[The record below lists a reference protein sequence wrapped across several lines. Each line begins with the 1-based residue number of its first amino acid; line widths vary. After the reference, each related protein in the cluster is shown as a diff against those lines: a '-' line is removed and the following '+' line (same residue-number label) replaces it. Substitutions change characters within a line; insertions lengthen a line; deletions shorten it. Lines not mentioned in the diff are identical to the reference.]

1 MSATLSIAL
10 IGAGHLGGSFAL
22 ALKEASADVHITA
35 FDADAAQAELLHE
48 RGGIDAIG
56 TNAAETVRHADIVML
71 AVPLRSYRAL
81 AAEIAPALGARTIV
95 TDLGS
100 VKHSMDDLSAIL
112 PAARLVPGH
121 PIAGG
126 EKSGAAAASGL
137 LFQKRLCILTPTET
151 TDPEATSTVEMLWH
165 LTGADVLQM
174 PVSVHD
180 VIYAYV
186 SHLPHLIAFVA
197 AEALFAS
204 GTKIDANDGTLQKF
218 LRISRSNPRMWT
230 DVFLENRE
238 ALLPALA
245 TYIAL
250 LEHFA
255 TELASG
261 SDDQSSDMQAVATR
275 FVPRILA
282 SSLISSVSLYEQQS
296 GMDLRPFGAGGM
308 RDIVA
313 PAAVDPEKEFEAMS
327 HNAKATAAAL
337 NHVIPLFKQLES
349 LIGAEDEPELFSA
362 ITGMANHAHALV
374 SPRQ

>member
-1 MSATLSIAL
+1 MSQTLSIAL

-22 ALKEASADVHITA
+22 ALKEAGADVRITA
-35 FDADAAQAELLHE
+35 FDADAAQAALLRE
-48 RGGIDAIG
+48 RGGIDAI
-56 TNAAETVRHADIVML
+56 AANVADAVRGQDIVML

-81 AAEIAPALGARTIV
+81 AVQIAPALGARTIV

-100 VKHSMDDLSAIL
+100 VKHSMNDLVSTL

-126 EKSGAAAASGL
+126 EKSGAAAASGQ
-137 LFQKRLCILTPTET
+137 LFQKRLCILTPTEA
-151 TDPEATSTVEMLWH
+151 TDTEATSTVEMLWH

-180 VIYAYV
+180 IIYAYV
-186 SHLPHLIAFVA
+186 SHLPHAIAFVA

-204 GTKIDANDGTLQKF
+204 GAKVDANDGTLQKF

-261 SDDQSSDMQAVATR
+261 GDDQSADAQAVNTR
-275 FVPRILA
+275 FMPRILA

-308 RDIVA
+308 RDVVA
-313 PAAVDPEKEFEAMS
+313 PAAVDPEQEFEAMS
-327 HNAKATAAAL
+327 HNAKATSASL
-337 NHVIPLFKQLES
+337 QKVIPLFKQLES
-349 LIGAEDEPELFSA
+349 LIGAEDEPALFAA

>member
-1 MSATLSIAL
+1 MSNTLSIAL

-22 ALKEASADVHITA
+22 ALKEAGADVRITA
-35 FDADAAQAELLHE
+35 FDADRAQAQVLQQ
-48 RGGIDAIG
+48 RGGIDAI
-56 TNAAETVRHADIVML
+56 ASSVADAVHSADIVML

-81 AAEIAPALGARTIV
+81 AQEIAPALGAQTIV

-100 VKHSMDDLSAIL
+100 VKHSMDGLAGLL

-126 EKSGAAAASGL
+126 EKTGATAASGQ
-137 LFQKRLCILTPTET
+137 LFQKRLCILTPTES
-151 TDPEATSTVEMLWH
+151 TDAEATSTVEMLWH

-174 PVSVHD
+174 PVAVHD

-186 SHLPHLIAFVA
+186 SHLPHVIAFVA

-204 GTKIDANDGTLQKF
+204 GTKVQADDETLQKF

-250 LEHFA
+250 LEHFS

-261 SDDQSSDMQAVATR
+261 GDDQSTDAHAVGTR
-275 FVPRILA
+275 FIPRILA
-282 SSLISSVSLYEQQS
+282 SSLISSVSLYEQQAD
-296 GMDLRPFGAGGM
+296 MDLRPFGAGGM

-313 PAAVDPEKEFEAMS
+313 PAAIDPEGEFEAMS

-337 NHVIPLFKQLES
+337 HAIIPLFRQLEN
-349 LIGAEDEPELFSA
+349 LIGAEDEPALFAS
-362 ITGMANHAHALV
+362 ITSMVEHAHALV
-374 SPRQ
+374 SARQ